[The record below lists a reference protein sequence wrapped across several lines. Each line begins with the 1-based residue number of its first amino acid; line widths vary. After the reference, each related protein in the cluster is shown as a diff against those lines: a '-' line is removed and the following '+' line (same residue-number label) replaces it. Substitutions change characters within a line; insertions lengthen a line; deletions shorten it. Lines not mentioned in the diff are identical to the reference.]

1 MTRPVRLILDT
12 SAIVAYTR
20 GSVHVGE
27 PIGEVEAN
35 GAVFGLPVAC
45 LACAQV
51 ELPWLDL
58 IVSHPAAV
66 VLATPAGDWRS
77 LVATAD
83 LLGTIDAATA
93 VLAAWDADCD
103 VLSGEPGLYGPLGDD
118 APVIGI

>member
-1 MTRPVRLILDT
+1 MIPVRLILDT
-12 SAIVAYTR
+12 SAIVAYAR
-20 GSVHVGE
+20 GSEAVGE
-27 PIGEVEAN
+27 TIREV
-35 GAVFGLPVAC
+35 GADAAFGLPVAC

-51 ELPWLDL
+51 DLPWLDL
-58 IVSHPAAV
+58 LVAHPAAV
-66 VLATPAGDWRS
+66 VLSTPAGVWRS

-103 VLSGEPGLYGPLGDD
+103 VLSGEPEVYGPLGDD